1 MGLTDKLKNLSKKA
15 ETLAVEHKDQI
26 QSATQKAEQAI
37 DKRTG
42 GRYHDKIERPAP
54 RPTACS
60 TASSRRPRRKSP
72 PRALLLTPLRCRRR
86 PSVKRAKRK
95 LYLRGRPRTFWRTF

>member
-26 QSATQKAEQAI
+26 QGATQKAEQAI

-42 GRYHDKIERPAP
+42 GRYHDKIEKAGAKADSLLDRLE
-54 RPTACS
+54 PTAASQPGTDAATPDARAGS
-60 TASSRRPRRKSP
+60 TE
-72 PRALLLTPLRCRRR
+72 T
-86 PSVKRAKRK
+86 KRQ
-95 LYLRGRPRTFWRTF
+95 GS

>member
-42 GRYHDKIERPAP
+42 GRYHDKIEQAGAKADGMLDRLEPTTPTQEPATSAAP
-54 RPTACS
+54 DAAPV
-60 TASSRRPRRKSP
+60 SP
-72 PRALLLTPLRCRRR
+72 QT
-86 PSVKRAKRK
+86 KREES
-95 LYLRGRPRTFWRTF
+95 